1 MVIARKR
8 RGQGRRGVSAVEAA
22 VVYPI
27 TIFLLLGTVVLGLGV
42 FRYQQLQC
50 LAREGARYASVHGPQ
65 YAADSGNAYATNQTV
80 LAQIE
85 TLAVGLETN
94 NLSCAVTWNP
104 NPPTTT
110 TPSTVSVQLTYYWV
124 PEGYFQPVTMTATS
138 VMPVTY

>member
-1 MVIARKR
+1 MMTARR
-8 RGQGRRGVSAVEAA
+8 RRWLGRRGVSAVEAA

-42 FRYQQLQC
+42 FRFQQLQS
-50 LAREGARYASVHGPQ
+50 LAREGARYASVQGPQ
-65 YAADSGNAYATNQTV
+65 YAADSGNAYATSQTV
-80 LAQIE
+80 LAHVE
-85 TLAVGLETN
+85 PLAVGLETS
-94 NLSCAVTWNP
+94 NLTCAVTWNP

-124 PEGYFQPVTMTATS
+124 PEGYFQPVTIKATS